1 MRTNKRN
8 SNILGIAMIQVMI
21 DNPMKFEK
29 LSRIVQSRM
38 PQRIYKLVLIQRK
51 DSKTQKAS
59 R

>member
-8 SNILGIAMIQVMI
+8 SNIPGIATIQVTI

-38 PQRIYKLVLIQRK
+38 PHEHEKI
-51 DSKTQKAS
+51 KACMFCAS
-59 R
+59 NK